1 MISSLTQNSYKYLQI
16 KNKFI
21 NRNYGID
28 LLRIV
33 SMINILNLHLNLFS
47 GQLHLSFTSSKYF
60 NIWRLEVF
68 SFWAVDGFGLISGI
82 VGYKIYKFSNL
93 IYLWFQ
99 AWFYSTFISLYLFFI
114 KKKYNINLILSLL
127 PLLNGKQ
134 WYVNAYF
141 SMYLLLPFINYGIN
155 LLNRKVYRN
164 LIIFFFF
171 FFSFYDLIGNILGRG
186 NVNFLIHGYSSI
198 WLTLLYIIGAYF
210 GKYIIIEKNK
220 NDIKKNIFYIL
231 IYIIFSFLSS
241 EIYFKLIKIKSKVP
255 NKLLIS
261 YISPTMVIQAIS
273 LIMFFSK
280 LNINFKWNIKIISF
294 LTPLT
299 FSVQLI
305 HLPLFQSKIKIIII
319 LFKYVK
325 LLKRNLIFFKIY
337 GLSIL
342 LYFIFVTI
350 DYFRLLIFK
359 LFKIREICLLIEKK
373 SPLLFDKFL
382 DYLNI

>member
-1 MISSLTQNSYKYLQI
+1 
-16 KNKFI
+16 
-21 NRNYGID
+21 
-28 LLRIV
+28 
-33 SMINILNLHLNLFS
+33 MINILNLHLNLFS

-171 FFSFYDLIGNILGRG
+171 FFHFMI
-186 NVNFLIHGYSSI
+186 
-198 WLTLLYIIGAYF
+198 
-210 GKYIIIEKNK
+210 
-220 NDIKKNIFYIL
+220 
-231 IYIIFSFLSS
+231 
-241 EIYFKLIKIKSKVP
+241 
-255 NKLLIS
+255 
-261 YISPTMVIQAIS
+261 
-273 LIMFFSK
+273 
-280 LNINFKWNIKIISF
+280 
-294 LTPLT
+294 
-299 FSVQLI
+299 
-305 HLPLFQSKIKIIII
+305 
-319 LFKYVK
+319 
-325 LLKRNLIFFKIY
+325 
-337 GLSIL
+337 
-342 LYFIFVTI
+342 
-350 DYFRLLIFK
+350 
-359 LFKIREICLLIEKK
+359 
-373 SPLLFDKFL
+373 
-382 DYLNI
+382 